1 MLHTVSSNANKEW
14 SDDNGDV
21 MDWKNGLSTNKMQMK
36 HEYEQCQI
44 NQNEGYIQYLQMFFG
59 QHSCTFEAG
68 PKKNKTVKTQDLF
81 FFLFTEP
88 LIYDEMGD
96 MSALISERHAQI
108 TVTHTRLRKKAN
120 HKLPKKRACVVCP
133 VSKIQ

>member
-81 FFLFTEP
+81 FFFV
-88 LIYDEMGD
+88 
-96 MSALISERHAQI
+96 H
-108 TVTHTRLRKKAN
+108 
-120 HKLPKKRACVVCP
+120 
-133 VSKIQ
+133 